1 MVVSSARREDKL
13 TQHNSLASAPTP
25 NGDSQPAGTDTSTS
39 TGTDTPSAP
48 TSTFTPSAV
57 PSNFPVGAYSLVT
70 FLDTVATGCTSNNAT
85 WTCAPYT
92 DYYSDPQKALAVIN
106 WEITGSEGSYKISSR
121 DTSDLY
127 MTFQNAP
134 LDLLDKGKSTERYR
148 FQISRTKTVN
158 MTGTIGGSKGNFECD
173 YGATNLQAYLYTKM
187 QRTYPDD
194 TISVTNIP
202 NTVWP
207 YGK

>member
-1 MVVSSARREDKL
+1 VS
-13 TQHNSLASAPTP
+13 
-25 NGDSQPAGTDTSTS
+25 TD
-39 TGTDTPSAP
+39 
-48 TSTFTPSAV
+48 
-57 PSNFPVGAYSLVT
+57 
-70 FLDTVATGCTSNNAT
+70 CTSNNAT

-106 WEITGSEGSYKISSR
+106 WEITGSSGSYKISSK

-134 LDLLDKGKSTERYR
+134 LDLLDNGKDTERYR

-158 MTGTIGGSKGNFECD
+158 MTGTIGNSRGNFECD

-194 TISVTNIP
+194 TIMVPNVP
-202 NTVWP
+202 NTLWP
-207 YGK
+207 YGRQNHVVNSSSLADLDIAVRVEQAVGGGENVPSCIRSSGERVSSGIRAQDAGDLCSCLYKNWTPERAS